1 MIDFLR
7 LYYRDKSK
15 LENFVLEEG
24 NFDTV
29 NTVMEYHTGEIK
41 YPFTTKLG
49 SMDIGVSEK
58 SAYVKNSIHKLHNF
72 RECSVELNYDD
83 FTYSEI
89 CNEVDYLCK
98 NIINAESARLT
109 QLEFGLN
116 VETKMLPE
124 ILVRRNFYMH
134 NYKEGSRNNYGGKGE
149 LKQFTHGNYCIK
161 VYDKGKQFE
170 LEKNILRF
178 EMKFIK
184 AREFKKFGVFNIQDL
199 KNKQK
204 LRILFKNLIKR
215 FDEMTIVDDFDAG
228 SIKSID
234 DYNDLQKYT
243 NPIYWTEEIKGIHQ
257 QKRKREIQKFQKLL
271 IKNDLLKTKVYLRSL
286 LIQKFIYL
294 INF

>member
-24 NFDTV
+24 NFETV
-29 NTVMEYHTGEIK
+29 NTVMDYHTGVIK
-41 YPFTTKLG
+41 YPYTTKLD

-58 SAYVKNSIHKLHNF
+58 SAYVKNSLHKLHNF
-72 RECSVELNYDD
+72 REYSEEQNHND

-98 NIINAESARLT
+98 NIVNAGSTRLT

-116 VETKMLPE
+116 IELDTLPE
-124 ILVRRNFYMH
+124 NLIRRNFYMH
-134 NYKEGSRNNYGGKGE
+134 NYKGGCGNNYNGRGE
-149 LKQFTHGNYCIK
+149 LKQFNHNNYFIK

-170 LEKNILRF
+170 LDKNILRF
-178 EMKFIK
+178 EIKFIK
-184 AREFKKFGVFNIQDL
+184 SKDFQRFGVYNIQDL
-199 KNKQK
+199 KVKRN
-204 LRILFKNLIKR
+204 LRLLFQNLIKR
-215 FDEMTIVDDFDAG
+215 FDEMIIVDDFNES
-228 SIKSID
+228 SIASKD

-243 NPIYWTEEIKGIHQ
+243 NHIYWTEEIKGIHQ
-257 QKRKREIQKFQKLL
+257 QQRKRETQKFQKLL
-271 IKNDLLKTKVYLRSL
+271 IKNDLLKTKLYLRGL

-294 INF
+294 INN